1 MQANIKIANGKQLE
15 VKTLVDLWCT
25 HTGINKKLVKDKK
38 IQMKQINF
46 LFEVYNI
53 DRTKNREV
61 MRIVLLEVEIN
72 KHKKHLKTVVTDL
85 NSMNIFLEHNW
96 LVKHNLEVNWK
107 NGKIKFTRC
116 PGSCRMKHQDIKFKI
131 WQTQAIKTSDKDKL
145 DIGKKPDPT
154 NLEDLPDYI

>member
-1 MQANIKIANGKQLE
+1 
-15 VKTLVDLWCT
+15 
-25 HTGINKKLVKDKK
+25 
-38 IQMKQINF
+38 MKQINF

-131 WQTQAIKTSDKDKL
+131 
-145 DIGKKPDPT
+145 
-154 NLEDLPDYI
+154 